1 MSQFMNEL
9 RSTPLSVLT
18 EMLEENVAAYNTMRR
33 HGVSLD
39 SPECDEN
46 STLFLLYRK
55 ALEDRGVSAADV
67 AAIGGDSP
75 AS

>member
-1 MSQFMNEL
+1 MSKLMNEL
-9 RSTPLSVLT
+9 RSTPLAVLT
-18 EMLEENVAAYNTMRR
+18 ELLEENVTEYNEMRQR
-33 HGVSLD
+33 GVPLD
-39 SPECDEN
+39 SPECHEN

-75 AS
+75 AP